1 MPLPLKNIQLPWKP
15 IFGRIDMKNF
25 FAAIR
30 FITILPAGRSE
41 HFDAMGMV
49 PWFPVTGLL
58 LGALLAVFDLAAVRL
73 WPV

>member
-1 MPLPLKNIQLPWKP
+1 
-15 IFGRIDMKNF
+15 MKNL

-49 PWFPVTGLL
+49 PWFPAAGLL
-58 LGALLAVFDLAAVRL
+58 LGALLAVFDLAAARL
-73 WPV
+73 WPVAAVSVLDVMSIGSGRC